1 MKFHKN
7 SKSLITM
14 VASIKSFNL
23 SFGECVL
30 DNRGKLKKILEKQ
43 KKIF

>member
-7 SKSLITM
+7 SKSLLTM

-30 DNRGKLKKILEKQ
+30 DNRGKLKK
-43 KKIF
+43 F